1 MTAKITIKNGDTFA
15 VQASVSGVTVDNGI
29 DKWQI
34 KSQVRKPKTLE
45 LVAELSVNVVDYAT
59 YQLLCANTDNW
70 PAGILYCDIQYTT
83 SSGQK
88 VSTETFNVNV
98 IQGITS

>member
-1 MTAKITIKNGDTFA
+1 MTAKINIKNGDTFA

-45 LVAELSVNVVDYAT
+45 LVADLSVNVINYAT
-59 YQLLCANTDNW
+59 YQLLCTNTDNW
-70 PAGILYCDIQYTT
+70 PIFVRFHDPAWCT
-83 SSGQK
+83 
-88 VSTETFNVNV
+88 
-98 IQGITS
+98 

>member
-1 MTAKITIKNGDTFA
+1 MTAKINIKNGDTFA
-15 VQASVSGVTVDNGI
+15 VQASVSGVTIDNGI

-45 LVAELSVNVVDYAT
+45 LVADLSVNVIDYAT
-59 YQLLCANTDNW
+59 YQLLCTNTDNW
-70 PAGILYCDIQYTT
+70 PVGLLYCDIQYTT
-83 SSGQK
+83 LSGQK
-88 VSTETFNVNV
+88 VSTETFNINV